1 MRYMKIHRLTPL
13 LLLIPLAFAA
23 AGENA
28 LSRAEHSCLKS
39 PTPETRANC
48 ENNKKETMAAF
59 EKEEKA
65 KKQAAGA
72 DGQKKKNELCFTRKA
87 TGEVVCP
94 N

>member
-13 LLLIPLAFAA
+13 LLLVPLAFAA

-28 LSRAEHSCLKS
+28 LSRAEQSCLKY
-39 PTPETRANC
+39 PTPEARASC
-48 ENNKKETMAAF
+48 ESKKKETMAAF

-65 KKQAAGA
+65 KKQAADA

>member
-1 MRYMKIHRLTPL
+1 MV
-13 LLLIPLAFAA
+13 FAY

-28 LSRAEHSCLKS
+28 LSRVEQSCLKY
-39 PTPETRANC
+39 PTPEARANC
-48 ENNKKETMAAF
+48 ESKKKETMAAF

-65 KKQAAGA
+65 KKQATNT
-72 DGQKKKNELCFTRKA
+72 DSTKKKNDLCFTRKA

>member
-1 MRYMKIHRLTPL
+1 MV
-13 LLLIPLAFAA
+13 FAY

-39 PTPETRANC
+39 PTPETRAIC
-48 ENNKKETMAAF
+48 ESKKKETMAAF

-65 KKQAAGA
+65 KKQAADA
-72 DGQKKKNELCFTRKA
+72 DGQKKKNDLCFTRKA

>member
-1 MRYMKIHRLTPL
+1 MLIQRLSPL
-13 LLLIPLAFAA
+13 LLLIPMVFAN

-39 PTPETRANC
+39 PTPETRAIC
-48 ENNKKETMAAF
+48 ESQKKETMAAF

-65 KKQAAGA
+65 KQRAAGA
-72 DGQKKKNELCFTRKA
+72 DGQKKKNDLCFTRKA